1 MGTVELRGR
10 HGLLLHSMGAKPQFR
25 GLERRKLLWN
35 MSPMAQITAMIPGD
49 EALQKLQ
56 QRRKLALGAVGLVC
70 LALLLLTQSRWLGAP
85 RFHGLLQQIGLLLV
99 ALCILGRTWSALY
112 IGGYKKRELITAGP
126 YSLVRNPLY
135 AFTIIGTAGI
145 GLMAG
150 SLVCAALF
158 AAFATAVF
166 SYVIRAEEAFL
177 SNVFGQ
183 AFQAYMAR
191 VPRFWPRFSAWRD
204 VDELAV
210 RPRPV
215 MRTFL
220 EACLFLLALPLIEAK
235 DLLQA
240 WGWLPV
246 LLALP

>member
-1 MGTVELRGR
+1 
-10 HGLLLHSMGAKPQFR
+10 MGATPQVR
-25 GLERRKLLWN
+25 GLEPQKLLWD
-35 MSPMAQITAMIPGD
+35 MSRMAQTTALTPGE

-56 QRRKLALGAVGLVC
+56 HRRKQALRAIGLVC
-70 LALLLLTQSRWLGAP
+70 LLFLLVTQSRWLAAAP
-85 RFHGLLQQIGLLLV
+85 RLHGFLQQLGLLLV
-99 ALCILGRTWSALY
+99 VLCILGRTWSALY

-150 SLVCAALF
+150 SLVCALLF

-166 SYVIRAEEAFL
+166 SYVTRAEEVFL
-177 SNVFGQ
+177 ANVFGQ
-183 AFQAYMAR
+183 EFHAYMAR

-215 MRTFL
+215 LRTFL
-220 EACLFLLALPLIEAK
+220 EACLFLVALPLIEAR

-240 WGWLPV
+240 SGWLP
-246 LLALP
+246 LLFSLA